1 MNEKKLKKLDIS
13 TNKASDGNIYFGKG
27 KYIFKTSDFQE
38 SFLVK

>member
-1 MNEKKLKKLDIS
+1 MNEKKLKKLDFS

-27 KYIFKTSDFQE
+27 KYTFKTSGFQE